1 MIHFYVYR
9 PVRQPSA
16 HGRTTDMSNLT
27 TAAIIAEKF
36 GELFKNEWKEAMDEL
51 EQFKTSELNVAI
63 CLFRIVNVG

>member
-1 MIHFYVYR
+1 
-9 PVRQPSA
+9 
-16 HGRTTDMSNLT
+16 MSNLT